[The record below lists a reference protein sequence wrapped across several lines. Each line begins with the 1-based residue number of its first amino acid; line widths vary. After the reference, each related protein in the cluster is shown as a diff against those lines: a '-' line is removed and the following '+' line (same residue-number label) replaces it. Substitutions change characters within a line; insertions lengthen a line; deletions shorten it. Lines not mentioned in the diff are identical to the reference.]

1 MRTKIFIILII
12 LISFRDAFSK
22 DIDGNELSI
31 LIDKWLNERKIESN
45 FNILNE
51 IKYPGCDEI
60 IINNVSIN
68 YSLIK
73 VSCFSPNKWSFIVR
87 NKLKRLEKITKKV
100 EKKKFKSKIF
110 VLKSDFKKGK
120 FIHKDDIRVLER
132 EVKNNKNLVLE
143 INDIIGKKTK
153 RHIRANREIYYAFLE
168 KDWMIKKQSE
178 ILIENSIGM
187 LSVKVKGIA
196 LEDADYMEKI
206 RVKNISSGEIL
217 TGYVENKKKVLIRP
231 KQF

>member
-1 MRTKIFIILII
+1 MRTKIFIILIFF
-12 LISFRDAFSK
+12 ISFRDAFSK
-22 DIDGNELSI
+22 DIDGNELSV

-87 NKLKRLEKITKKV
+87 NKLKRLKKISKKV
-100 EKKKFKSKIF
+100 KKEKFKSKVF

-120 FIHKDDIRVLER
+120 FIHRDDIRELER

-143 INDIIGKKTK
+143 ISDIIGKKTK
-153 RHIRANREIYYAFLE
+153 RHIKANREIYYAFLE
-168 KDWMIKKQSE
+168 KDWMIKKESE

-206 RVKNISSGEIL
+206 KVKNISSGEIL